1 MTISHSAK
9 FTLCVA
15 CSFVLHGLVLQQM
28 SVTSITAPRLPEAAS
43 IVSVRYIAP
52 AAVNATVA
60 GEVTAKVVS
69 SARPPKSVDAAIV
82 PSPSINYVAIAPTE
96 AVTADVS
103 SRSVEKI
110 YYASADV
117 DTVAAPETDWP
128 ITVSQGL
135 PAGLFYEAKV
145 SIWVSAEGN
154 IDRLEI
160 LDLKPESQRVRS
172 AIEAMVGIILQ
183 PAMRGGFAVA
193 SQRNIELWLPQ

>member
-28 SVTSITAPRLPEAAS
+28 SVTSITAPRVPEAAS

-52 AAVNATVA
+52 AIVNTPVAAEAAV
-60 GEVTAKVVS
+60 KVVS
-69 SARPPKSVDAAIV
+69 SARPPKSVDAVTA
-82 PSPSINYVAIAPTE
+82 PSTPINSVAAAPTE

-103 SRSVEKI
+103 SRSVEN
-110 YYASADV
+110 YYTSTEV

-128 ITVSQGL
+128 ITVSEGL